1 MILKKSTD
9 GKFSQLTK
17 PNFNR
22 QDLPF
27 RLIFETFKKHN
38 GILQDF
44 ILKFILNIRPT
55 TLPIAMLMKT
65 NIQFSLVAFL
75 SAAILTVGCGPQKP
89 EVVEI
94 VEEVKTPTLTL
105 LWESADS
112 LMTNESV
119 LFDAESGNLYVSNI
133 EGQDPL
139 QKDGKG
145 SIAILSKEGKILNP
159 AWVTG
164 LNAPKGMAISNGK
177 LYVTDIDE
185 LVEID
190 IATAKISNKWK
201 VDGAQFL
208 NDVAAHNGTVYF
220 TDMNTGKVHSFA
232 NGTISTISE
241 GNKSINGIAV
251 AADGTIY
258 GLDASG
264 LKKWNADGTTTVVN
278 NQVSDGDGL
287 VILEDGNFV
296 ASRWVGEIWFAND
309 STQTIMVDTKAAE
322 SNTADIGYNAA
333 EKIVYVPTFYK
344 NKVAAYKLD
353 Y

>member
-1 MILKKSTD
+1 MILKKSTG
-9 GKFSQLTK
+9 GKFSQLPK

-44 ILKFILNIRPT
+44 ILKFIQISRPT
-55 TLPIAMLMKT
+55 TLPKPITMLMKT
-65 NIQFSLVAFL
+65 SIQFSLFAFL
-75 SAAILTVGCGPQKP
+75 SAAILTAGCGPQKP

-119 LFDAESGNLYVSNI
+119 LFDTESGNLYVSNI

-159 AWVTG
+159 AWITG

-185 LVEID
+185 FVEID

-208 NDVAAHNGTVYF
+208 NDVATHNGTVYF
-220 TDMNTGKVHSFA
+220 TDMNTGKVHTYA
-232 NGTISTISE
+232 NGAISTISE
-241 GNKSINGIAV
+241 GNESINGIAV
-251 AADGTIY
+251 AGKQTDDHKGDRGNKNHQPKSAQY
-258 GLDASG
+258 H
-264 LKKWNADGTTTVVN
+264 KTVF
-278 NQVSDGDGL
+278 L
-287 VILEDGNFV
+287 
-296 ASRWVGEIWFAND
+296 
-309 STQTIMVDTKAAE
+309 
-322 SNTADIGYNAA
+322 
-333 EKIVYVPTFYK
+333 
-344 NKVAAYKLD
+344 
-353 Y
+353 